1 MILTPA
7 RGPRCSNAL
16 GLPDRALRNPVV
28 GRKNYYGA
36 QAEWA
41 AHLAAR
47 VWTLTATAERNG
59 HEPLAYLTDYL
70 DACAEPEANRPTARH
85 SNGSSSGYPPL
96 AAPATTT
103 PRPVTAPATGQ
114 RPNPLS

>member
-7 RGPRCSNAL
+7 REPRCSNAL

-59 HEPLAYLTDYL
+59 HEPLAYLTDYF
-70 DACAEPEANRPTARH
+70 DACAEAGGKPPDGTALERFLVWLPAAGSPGGDDAPPGHRP
-85 SNGSSSGYPPL
+85 GDGP
-96 AAPATTT
+96 AP
-103 PRPVTAPATGQ
+103 
-114 RPNPLS
+114 